1 MNEQNFDAL
10 KIENQLCFPLYACSR
25 EVIKQYKPYL
35 DKMDLTY
42 TQYVVMMA
50 LWEEKEM
57 TVKALGDRLYLDS
70 GTLTPLLKKLEAKG
84 YITRTR
90 SRRDERNL
98 LVSVTEIGAALREE
112 AAAMPRAI
120 REHTELSFEET
131 ETLYRLLYKI
141 LAHVDERNEREAVK

>member
-1 MNEQNFDAL
+1 MNEQTYDAL

-42 TQYVVMMA
+42 TQYVVMLA

-57 TVKALGDRLYLDS
+57 TVKTLGDRLYLDS

-90 SRRDERNL
+90 SRKDERNL
-98 LVSVTEIGAALREE
+98 LVAVTESGAALRELALE
-112 AAAMPRAI
+112 MPCAI
-120 REHTELSFEET
+120 KKHTELTSEET
-131 ETLYRLLYKI
+131 ETLYRLLYKV
-141 LAHVDERNEREAVK
+141 LAHVDERNEREAMK

>member
-1 MNEQNFDAL
+1 MEQL
-10 KIENQLCFPLYACSR
+10 KLKSLFCFPLYACSR

-35 DKMDLTY
+35 DRMDLTY

-50 LWEEKEM
+50 LWEEQEM

-90 SRRDERNL
+90 SRKDERNL
-98 LVSVTEIGAALREE
+98 LVAVTESGEALRGE
-112 AAAMPRAI
+112 AMEMPRAI
-120 REHTELSFEET
+120 KNYTELTKSET

-141 LAHVDERNEREAVK
+141 LARVDERNERENGK

>member
-70 GTLTPLLKKLEAKG
+70 GTLTPLLKKLESKG

-90 SRRDERNL
+90 SRKDERNL
-98 LVSVTEIGAALREE
+98 LVAVTESGAALREQ
-112 AAAMPRAI
+112 AMAMPRAI
-120 REHTELSFEET
+120 KAHTELTREEA
-131 ETLYRLLYKI
+131 ETLYKLLYKI
-141 LAHVDERNEREAVK
+141 LARMDEIRDTMK

>member
-1 MNEQNFDAL
+1 MNEQNYDAL

-42 TQYVVMMA
+42 TQYVVMLA

-70 GTLTPLLKKLEAKG
+70 GTLTPLLKKLETKG
-84 YITRTR
+84 FITRTR
-90 SRRDERNL
+90 SRKDERNL
-98 LVSVTEIGAALREE
+98 LVGVTESGAALREV
-112 AAAMPRAI
+112 AMEIPRAI
-120 REHTELSFEET
+120 RQHTELTREEA
-131 ETLYRLLYKI
+131 EILYRLLYKI
-141 LAHVDERNEREAVK
+141 LAHVDERNEREAMK

>member
-1 MNEQNFDAL
+1 MNEQNYDAL

-50 LWEEKEM
+50 LWEETEM

-90 SRRDERNL
+90 SRKDERNL
-98 LVSVTEIGAALREE
+98 LVAVTESGAALREQAME
-112 AAAMPRAI
+112 MPRAI
-120 REHTELSFEET
+120 VTNTEMTQEET
-131 ETLYRLLYKI
+131 VTLYKLLYKI
-141 LAHVDERNEREAVK
+141 LARVDERNEREAMK

>member
-1 MNEQNFDAL
+1 MNEQNYDAL

-42 TQYVVMMA
+42 TQYVVMLA

-90 SRRDERNL
+90 SRKDERNL
-98 LVSVTEIGAALREE
+98 LVGVTESGAALREE
-112 AAAMPRAI
+112 AMEMPRAI
-120 REHTELSFEET
+120 REHTELTREEA

-141 LAHVDERNEREAVK
+141 LAHVDERNEREAMK